1 MEQKKNRNSLLFVM
15 VITAVVVTPLVLLGI
30 YVGYYVGGVIG
41 YSKSILAIAFSTLGF
56 LIAMAIVVKVIVMI
70 VARSAKP
77 KP

>member
-1 MEQKKNRNSLLFVM
+1 LEQKKNRNSLLFVM